1 MPLGTGEK
9 KHGEP
14 PGKSGHVNK
23 TMINHIFGVVFLRTH
38 ETNMVILGMIYYGG
52 LEHIYIF
59 HILGLSSSQLTFIF
73 FRGVGLPPTR

>member
-1 MPLGTGEK
+1 MKMPLGTGEK

-38 ETNMVILGMIYYGG
+38 ETNMVILGMI
-52 LEHIYIF
+52 
-59 HILGLSSSQLTFIF
+59 FIM
-73 FRGVGLPPTR
+73 VV